1 MYESLQVPSLDNINM
16 KQIQQFYTYSS
27 DHVNAQSE
35 PIKNH
40 FDTFNKLKHLQLQVD
55 HLDGTNFVQVTLLI
69 DTIELDSGLKVY
81 LELLTSLLFESPI
94 CYSDFNLTHEQ
105 VVRELNKD
113 LLEFGSS
120 LGINGSQ
127 FEPGIFSEY
136 FTIFTKFPIQD
147 YELGIKWIK
156 MVLFHSVF
164 ENKQILIS
172 VANLLKEIKKRKQQP
187 SDLIHSI
194 STDIYFKEGNFHF
207 ISFIELITQHII
219 NLILLLFYCRKI

>member
-1 MYESLQVPSLDNINM
+1 M
-16 KQIQQFYTYSS
+16 KQIKQFYSYHDSS
-27 DHVNAQSE
+27 DVQFE
-35 PIKNH
+35 PINNH
-40 FDTFNKLKHLQLQVD
+40 FNTFNKLKHLQLQVD
-55 HLDGTNFVQVTLLI
+55 HLDGTNFVQANLLI
-69 DTIELDSGLKVY
+69 DTVDLDPGLKIY
-81 LELLTSLLFESPI
+81 LELFTSLLFESPI
-94 CYSDFNLTHEQ
+94 FNAGLNLTHEQ

-136 FTIFTKFPIQD
+136 FSIFTKLPIQD

-164 ENKQILIS
+164 ENKQILIA

-194 STDIYFKEGNFHF
+194 STDIYFKDGKFD
-207 ISFIELITQHII
+207 
-219 NLILLLFYCRKI
+219 LIL